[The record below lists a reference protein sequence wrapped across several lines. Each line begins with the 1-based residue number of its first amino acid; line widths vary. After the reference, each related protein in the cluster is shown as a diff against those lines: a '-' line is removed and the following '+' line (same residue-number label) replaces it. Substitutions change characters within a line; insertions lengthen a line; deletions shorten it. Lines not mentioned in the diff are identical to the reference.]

1 MVCAVELIL
10 DNRLSHVLPFS
21 FRLLSPLRNE
31 TVLLYSCYA
40 IFFLLRY
47 LVKTSFSLKTRHCFN
62 ILIVISQ
69 NTSEFWSLFIV
80 TQVRE
85 LVT

>member
-40 IFFLLRY
+40 IFFSLLTASRPPT
-47 LVKTSFSLKTRHCFN
+47 LSSKDV
-62 ILIVISQ
+62 
-69 NTSEFWSLFIV
+69 LFPED
-80 TQVRE
+80 TA
-85 LVT
+85 LF